1 MSKSIKEITA
11 GLKIT
16 NVIGSLNTTISNVIC
31 DSRKACPGAMFVAI
45 NGFAVDAHKF
55 IPDVVSNGAAA
66 IVCEHLPST
75 INEGTTYIV
84 VENTTKALPLIAAN
98 WFDHPSKKL
107 KLVGV
112 TGTNGKTTTATLL
125 YEMAEMMGYQAGL
138 LSTVRNIIH
147 TTIIEAKQ
155 TTPDPLSLQQLLHDM
170 VEAGCEYAFME
181 VSSHSSVQHRIDG
194 LHFEGAIFTNL
205 TRDHLDFH
213 KTVDNYINAKKAFFD
228 MLPSTAFAITNI
240 DDKQGLAMVQHTKAK
255 TLTYSLRALADFKC
269 RIEESRLNGTSL
281 NINGRDLEVLFT
293 GKFNA
298 YNLTAVY
305 GACVMLGWDI
315 DEILT
320 KMSMLVP
327 VAGRFQTF
335 LSPKGYTA
343 VVDYAHTPDALENVL
358 SSIREVLNNKGE
370 IITVVGCGGN
380 RDAGK
385 RPIMARDAANGSN
398 RVILTSD
405 NPRFEDPEEILQ
417 QMLAGLTP
425 EDLRRT
431 LKITD
436 RREAIKVACQLANPG
451 DVVLVAGKGHEN
463 YQEVKGVKHHFD
475 DTEVIRDIFADE
487 IAF

>member
-1 MSKSIKEITA
+1 MSKSIKEILE
-11 GLKIT
+11 GIKIT
-16 NVIGSLNTTISNVIC
+16 QVVGSLDTDITSVIC
-31 DSRKACPGAMFVAI
+31 DSRKACPGALFVAI
-45 NGFAVDAHKF
+45 NGVAVDAHKF
-55 IPDVVSNGAAA
+55 IGDVVSNGASAV
-66 IVCEHLPST
+66 VCEHLPST
-75 INEGTTYIV
+75 ISESTTYVV
-84 VENTTKALPLIAAN
+84 VENTTKAMPLIAAN
-98 WFDHPSKKL
+98 WYDHPSKKL

-125 YEMAEMMGYQAGL
+125 YEMAEMMGYPAGL
-138 LSTVRNIIH
+138 LSTVQNIVH
-147 TTIIEAKQ
+147 KTVIEAKQ

-194 LHFEGAIFTNL
+194 LHFEGAIFSNL
-205 TRDHLDFH
+205 N

-228 MLPSTAFAITNI
+228 MLPPTAFAITNI

-315 DEILT
+315 DEILL

-385 RPIMARDAANGSN
+385 RPIMARDAAKGSN

-405 NPRFEDPEEILQ
+405 NPRFEDPEDILK
-417 QMLAGLTP
+417 QMLSGLEP
-425 EDLRRT
+425 DDLRRT

-463 YQEVKGVKHHFD
+463 YQEIQGVKHHFD
-475 DTEVIRDIFADE
+475 DAEVIAEIFADE
-487 IAF
+487 RAS

>member
-1 MSKSIKEITA
+1 
-11 GLKIT
+11 
-16 NVIGSLNTTISNVIC
+16 
-31 DSRKACPGAMFVAI
+31 
-45 NGFAVDAHKF
+45 
-55 IPDVVSNGAAA
+55 
-66 IVCEHLPST
+66 
-75 INEGTTYIV
+75 
-84 VENTTKALPLIAAN
+84 
-98 WFDHPSKKL
+98 
-107 KLVGV
+107 
-112 TGTNGKTTTATLL
+112 
-125 YEMAEMMGYQAGL
+125 
-138 LSTVRNIIH
+138 
-147 TTIIEAKQ
+147 
-155 TTPDPLSLQQLLHDM
+155 
-170 VEAGCEYAFME
+170 ME